1 MNDMVR
7 KFVNCLLSLTIY
19 TNNKSG
25 SRREYK
31 NFLNSNYVN
40 FLLVYTDKDT

>member
-7 KFVNCLLSLTIY
+7 KFVNCLLSFTMY

-31 NFLNSNYVN
+31 KLFELK
-40 FLLVYTDKDT
+40 LC